1 MIGDYNL
8 GDEVMVSR
16 TNDNENYDRFRGK
29 KLIIVDKITSE
40 DEHPAF
46 DSSMEGQALYSFE
59 TKNGNHVPFSLYDYE
74 LEPFDDDYDDD
85 DYDDDDDDYENGG
98 QVPMRSIEQEA
109 QSMIGNDWFQLTQK
123 DQAELIA
130 AFVLDD
136 VLKYDVGGGV
146 PTAIQVKYTMFDG
159 SIVTK
164 TYDSQE
170 EADNGIADYFIEHDV
185 ADVEIVKEKKK
196 SLFEKAKEDPK
207 KPASKKDKL
216 EVVVEGIEGDIA
228 EYHRIN
234 QRIKSLEAEKEL
246 LSGKLKE
253 IGKSKFLE
261 LYEQKNKKPENFN
274 LADGDE
280 QILYMVQDK
289 YIKVSDEKAT
299 LLKALGE
306 DLVETITTYEFDKE
320 TIEKKVG
327 NKTIG
332 DMISDLI
339 ENSKEI
345 PDSDKA
351 KLIKAKVETRV
362 PKGTIE
368 RLMEY
373 DNFEEVFNMIEP
385 IQALK

>member
-1 MIGDYNL
+1 MEYYQ
-8 GDEVMVSR
+8 R
-16 TNDNENYDRFRGK
+16 T
-29 KLIIVDKITSE
+29 
-40 DEHPAF
+40 
-46 DSSMEGQALYSFE
+46 
-59 TKNGNHVPFSLYDYE
+59 
-74 LEPFDDDYDDD
+74 
-85 DYDDDDDDYENGG
+85 
-98 QVPMRSIEQEA
+98 IEQEA
-109 QSMIGNDWFQLTQK
+109 LSMVGNDWFQLSKK
-123 DQAELIA
+123 DQADLIA
-130 AFVLDD
+130 TFVLDETI
-136 VLKYDVGGGV
+136 KYDVGGGI
-146 PTAIQVKYTMFDG
+146 ANSIQVKYTMFDG

-170 EADNGIADYFIEHDV
+170 DADNGIADFFIENDV
-185 ADVEIVKEKKK
+185 ADVEVVKEKKK

-207 KPASKKDKL
+207 KSPTKKDKL
-216 EVVVEGIEGDIA
+216 EVVVDGIEGDIA

-253 IGKSKFLE
+253 IGKAKFLQ
-261 LYEQKNKKPENFN
+261 LYEEKNRKPDNFN

-289 YIKVSDEKAT
+289 YIKVSDEKAN
-299 LLKALGE
+299 LLRALG
-306 DLVETITTYEFDKE
+306 DGLVETLTTYEFDKE

-332 DMISDLI
+332 DMISELI
-339 ENSKEI
+339 ESSNEI
-345 PDSDKA
+345 PDADKA

-368 RLMEY
+368 KIMEY

>member
-1 MIGDYNL
+1 MEYHQ
-8 GDEVMVSR
+8 R
-16 TNDNENYDRFRGK
+16 T
-29 KLIIVDKITSE
+29 
-40 DEHPAF
+40 
-46 DSSMEGQALYSFE
+46 
-59 TKNGNHVPFSLYDYE
+59 
-74 LEPFDDDYDDD
+74 
-85 DYDDDDDDYENGG
+85 
-98 QVPMRSIEQEA
+98 IEQEA
-109 QSMIGNDWFQLTQK
+109 LSMVGNDWFQLSKK
-123 DQAELIA
+123 DQADLIA
-130 AFVLDD
+130 TFVLDETI
-136 VLKYDVGGGV
+136 KYDVGGGI
-146 PTAIQVKYTMFDG
+146 ANSIQVKYTMFDG

-170 EADNGIADYFIEHDV
+170 DADNGIADFFIENDI
-185 ADVEIVKEKKK
+185 ADVEVVKEKKK
-196 SLFEKAKEDPK
+196 SLFEKAKEEPK
-207 KPASKKDKL
+207 KSPTKKDKL

-253 IGKSKFLE
+253 IGKAKFLQ
-261 LYEQKNKKPENFN
+261 LYEERNRKPENFN

-289 YIKVSDEKAT
+289 YIKVSDEKAN
-299 LLKALGE
+299 LLRALG
-306 DLVETITTYEFDKE
+306 DGLVETLTTYEFDKE

-332 DMISDLI
+332 DMISELI
-339 ENSKEI
+339 ESSNEI
-345 PDSDKA
+345 PDADKA

-368 RLMEY
+368 KIMEY